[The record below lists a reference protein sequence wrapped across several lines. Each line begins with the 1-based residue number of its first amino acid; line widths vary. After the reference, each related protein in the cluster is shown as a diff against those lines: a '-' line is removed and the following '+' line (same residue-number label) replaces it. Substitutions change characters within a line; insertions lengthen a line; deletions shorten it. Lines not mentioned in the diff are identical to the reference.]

1 MGKSRNRCLLEAAM
15 RFRRE
20 YKVINVT
27 RKNDVDGVPIV
38 RSFVKKRID

>member
-20 YKVINVT
+20 YKVVNSIYGRDTN
-27 RKNDVDGVPIV
+27 GEPIV
-38 RSFVKKRID
+38 ISFVRKRVD

>member
-20 YKVINVT
+20 YKVISITSTNKGGE
-27 RKNDVDGVPIV
+27 RNIK
-38 RSFVKKRID
+38 SFVRKRVD

>member
-20 YKVINVT
+20 YKVIDITSTNNDGT
-27 RKNDVDGVPIV
+27 RNIK
-38 RSFVKKRID
+38 SFVRKRID